1 MQPETALGVWKKMKN
16 LQWVHHFAALP
27 EVANSS
33 QPHVGDQTEP
43 ELGIL
48 SFKWDADAQS
58 SAVAE
63 MVLLIWK
70 EELSI
75 KRDMQQNP
83 ETT

>member
-1 MQPETALGVWKKMKN
+1 MKN
-16 LQWVHHFAALP
+16 LQRLHHFAALP

-33 QPHVGDQTEP
+33 RPHVGDLIKP

-48 SFKWDADAQS
+48 YIKLDANAQS
-58 SAVAE
+58 RVVAG
-63 MVLLIWK
+63 MVLLAWK

-75 KRDMQQNP
+75 KQDTQQNP